1 MKLLISAVCG
11 LLSLVIEYV
20 IIYQFFSLRPFLG
33 TPDFAWIT
41 LRILLPAWAVIL
53 LLRQTGKIPSGF
65 IWFGL
70 LVQYFVLFVFA
81 DHFSEILRMP
91 LDGLGGFEY
100 IFDVVVFP
108 FVVTL
113 VQFIILF
120 LIERLEKKKY
130 KC

>member
-20 IIYQFFSLRPFLG
+20 ICLQFFSLRPFIG

-70 LVQYFVLFVFA
+70 FVQYFVLFVFA
-81 DHFSEILRMP
+81 DHFSELPRMSH
-91 LDGLGGFEY
+91 DGLAFFTY
-100 IFDVVVFP
+100 VFDVVVYP
-108 FVVTL
+108 FVATL
-113 VQFIILF
+113 VQFIVLF
-120 LIERLEKKKY
+120 LNERLEKK
-130 KC
+130 